1 MKVFKLQ
8 IIIRSFQS
16 YECMNGHRF
25 DGNTGGMYAD
35 SFIEWVVFVYLRAL
49 SLNRTIEIARVTH
62 EQDILSKGTLLS
74 LLERVADE
82 LPTHEDITNLFHPQR
97 SGHLAFDAV
106 FFKWKRIGFGILVAF
121 DPKTFDIICYQA
133 APDEGQPSWD
143 SFISQTAGHCRKY
156 RIEPVAVYSDGAKYL
171 APSVKKYFSKVP
183 YQLCVV
189 HKLVRMGQKVPV
201 KSVYHSRK
209 MSRTERESILAFKSG
224 FEAVLFAET
233 KQESLKKMD
242 QLKAWVKDHPDSR
255 FKTALNGLKR
265 NFRLTLT
272 HFSHPG
278 MLRDNNMIET
288 FNAIVSIKFDLF
300 KGFKKLE
307 NIDRW
312 LKLVLLDYR
321 FRPMREARDSQPRN
335 SSPLQRALANIP
347 PHYNWIKLLR
357 KTLLLSF
364 VEKKKS
370 RD

>member
-1 MKVFKLQ
+1 MKVFKTQ

-25 DGNTGGMYAD
+25 DGNTSGMYAD
-35 SFIEWVVFVYLRAL
+35 SFIEWVAFVYLRAL
-49 SLNRTIEIARVTH
+49 SLNRAIEIARVTH

-74 LLERVADE
+74 LLELVSDE
-82 LPTHEDITNLFHPQR
+82 LPTHQDITNLFHPQR

-106 FFKWKRIGFGILVAF
+106 FFKWKRIGFGILFAF
-121 DPKTFDIICYQA
+121 DPKTFDVIRYRV
-133 APDEGQPSWD
+133 APDEGRPSWD
-143 SFISQTAGHCRKY
+143 SFISQTAAHCRKY
-156 RIEPVAVYSDGAKYL
+156 RIEAAAVYSDGAKYL
-171 APSVKKYFSKVP
+171 VPSVKKYFGEVP

-209 MSRTERESILAFKSG
+209 MSKTERESILAFKSR

-233 KQESLKKMD
+233 KPESLKKME
-242 QLKAWVKDHPDSR
+242 QLKAWVKDHPDPR

-278 MLRDNNMIET
+278 MLRDNNMIEA
-288 FNAIVSIKFDLF
+288 FNAIISVKFDLF

-321 FRPMREARDSQPRN
+321 FRPMTEARDSQSRN

-357 KTLLLSF
+357 KSLLLSF
-364 VEKKKS
+364 VERKKS